1 MEYGHIVTLM
11 IKEQN
16 NIKYNNNFIC
26 YDPTGLKGFGR
37 DFIEG
42 PYYFGRYV
50 SYSKLFFK
58 GRYFPYGPSFKS
70 AYEFK
75 QFLIRLDKDKFTKTK
90 LDLPLILDDKGRKQV
105 LDLLKEFG
113 YKKDKYIQDKETILL
128 TKNDYKLD
136 PNYVRYVKRA
146 EEKYV
151 NEIIFDPT
159 EEQIKEVY
167 EIYSSSG
174 KGRGF
179 NISKLEGFLELPG
192 KVLSLMKDDKGEIQ
206 AFVLGSRVTILVN
219 LLDIRYMFLMFSA
232 LTEIGRKDSLGYIVR
247 TKLFDH
253 LFSNN
258 LIDIID
264 FHGADRERRTYVEF
278 KKSFG
283 GNFYPLTGSF
293 SKIKVF

>member
-1 MEYGHIVTLM
+1 M
-11 IKEQN
+11 INEQN
-16 NIKYNNNFIC
+16 NIKYNSYIC
-26 YDPTGLKGFGR
+26 FDPTGLKGFGR
-37 DFIEG
+37 EFIEG
-42 PYYFGRYV
+42 PNYFGRYV

>member
-1 MEYGHIVTLM
+1 M
-11 IKEQN
+11 INEQN
-16 NIKYNNNFIC
+16 NIKFNNYIC
-26 YDPTGLKGFGR
+26 FDPTSLKGFGR

-42 PYYFGRYV
+42 PNYFGRYV
-50 SYSKLFFK
+50 SYNKLFFK
-58 GRYFPYGPSFKS
+58 GRYFPYGPCFKTVDD
-70 AYEFK
+70 FK
-75 QFLIRLDKDKFTKTK
+75 AFLRVLDKDKFAKTK
-90 LDLPLILDDKGRKQV
+90 FDLPLILDDKGREQV
-105 LDLLKEFG
+105 LGLLKEFG
-113 YKKDKYIQDKETILL
+113 YKEDKYIQDKETILL
-128 TKNDYKLD
+128 TKDDHKLD
-136 PNYVRYVKRA
+136 SNYTRYVKKA
-146 EEKYV
+146 EDKYV
-151 NEIIFDPT
+151 NEIIFDPSD
-159 EEQIKEVY
+159 EQIKEIY

-206 AFVLGSRVTILVN
+206 AFVLASSVILNINVKETKY
-219 LLDIRYMFLMFSA
+219 LFLMFSA
-232 LTEIGRKDSLGYIVR
+232 LTETGRKDSLGYIVR

-283 GNFYPLTGSF
+283 GKFYPLTGSF
-293 SKIKVF
+293 SKIKIF

>member
-1 MEYGHIVTLM
+1 M
-11 IKEQN
+11 INEQN
-16 NIKYNNNFIC
+16 NIKFNNYIC
-26 YDPTGLKGFGR
+26 FDPTGLKGFGR
-37 DFIEG
+37 DFIEASN
-42 PYYFGRYV
+42 YFGRYV

-58 GRYFPYGPSFKS
+58 GRYFPYGPSFKTTND
-70 AYEFK
+70 FK
-75 QFLIRLDKDKFTKTK
+75 EFLIVLSKDKLTKTT
-90 LDLPLILDDKGRKQV
+90 LDLPLILDEKGKSEV
-105 LDLLKEFG
+105 LALLKEFG
-113 YKKDKYIQDKETILL
+113 YKEDKYIQDKETILL
-128 TKNDYKLD
+128 TKDDYKLD
-136 PNYVRYVKRA
+136 SNYVRYVKRA

-151 NEIIFDPT
+151 NEIVIDPSD
-159 EEQIKEVY
+159 ELIKEIY

-192 KVLSLMKDDKGEIQ
+192 KVLSLMKDDKGVIQ
-206 AFVLGSRVTILVN
+206 AFVLGSSVTLNINGKETKYL
-219 LLDIRYMFLMFSA
+219 FLMFSA

-283 GNFYPLTGSF
+283 GKFYSLPGSF
-293 SKIKVF
+293 SKIKIF